1 MSGTRRLAPN
11 VTNLAAGLSD
21 DRRSIILKI
30 DTVQQQFA
38 CALSWSDVP
47 KLIAVLLRLLA
58 GASAKLPAGVF
69 REGDPLRSAPIKAW
83 QLGAQAGPTPNDLTV
98 VANVGVTTLGLV
110 VEKPMLREFAA
121 NLEPMMLLGGTETK
135 TN

>member
-1 MSGTRRLAPN
+1 MGGTRRLAPN

-30 DTVQQQFA
+30 DTAQERFA

-58 GASAKLPAGVF
+58 GASAKLPAAVF
-69 REGDPLRSAPIKAW
+69 REGDPIQPAPIKAW
-83 QLGAQAGPTPNDLTV
+83 QLGAQAAATPDELTV

-110 VEKPMLREFAA
+110 VEKPMLRAFAA
-121 NLEPMMLLGGTETK
+121 NLEPMMLLGGPETK